1 MDRSQSKI
9 DFWSNSEKL
18 RPTEQIYHLEHKKTF
33 LNQNVEKGFLSKT
46 MTKIRLDLLSHDNSS
61 SIELGQRGHY
71 SSTIEKDQGLLF
83 AAFVVM
89 IPA

>member
-1 MDRSQSKI
+1 M
-9 DFWSNSEKL
+9 
-18 RPTEQIYHLEHKKTF
+18 
-33 LNQNVEKGFLSKT
+33 
-46 MTKIRLDLLSHDNSS
+46 LDLLSHDNS

-71 SSTIEKDQGLLF
+71 SSTIEKDQGLFF